1 MEESEG
7 IVHRGVVLV
16 STDAAAV
23 EGDDD
28 VNVVRHHV
36 LLMKDG
42 LRELESFENSSI
54 IFK

>member
-1 MEESEG
+1 MKEREC
-7 IVHRGVVLV
+7 VVYRRMVLV

-42 LRELESFENSSI
+42 A
-54 IFK
+54 